1 MVFGVLFLR
10 LLLCQVLQN
19 VAFISRDILG
29 ARKRKQT
36 DRQRKGDLHKSSK
49 RTRVIWQTRLL
60 ATRPR
65 GLTAKEND
73 VFEVTLASPATTRV
87 SSPPLPTFLFVSLP
101 SPLSAL
107 LSLLQ
112 VFLLVS
118 AFCRRQK
125 SNPRA
130 VSRLAPNVLKTRRCR
145 TYPSR
150 WASGW
155 L

>member
-87 SSPPLPTFLFVSLP
+87 SSPPPPPFFLFPFLRRCQHCCRCCKFSFSFQLFVGGKRAIHVPFLDWLPT
-101 SPLSAL
+101 
-107 LSLLQ
+107 
-112 VFLLVS
+112 
-118 AFCRRQK
+118 C
-125 SNPRA
+125 
-130 VSRLAPNVLKTRRCR
+130 
-145 TYPSR
+145 
-150 WASGW
+150 
-155 L
+155 